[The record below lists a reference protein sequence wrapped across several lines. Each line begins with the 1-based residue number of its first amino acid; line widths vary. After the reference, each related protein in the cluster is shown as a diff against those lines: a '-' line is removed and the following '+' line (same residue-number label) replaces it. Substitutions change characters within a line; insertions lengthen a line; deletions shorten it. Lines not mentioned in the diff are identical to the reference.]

1 MWITMKTT
9 KLRNLCLSILVIAF
23 VINAMAISLVHAAQT
38 IPGVERLEKGIADYE
53 NGKYEEAGT
62 KLEMALDQI
71 SNEDNESLWKTHFYL
86 GLSFYLSGSEDRA
99 RKEIYNQKDIFKN
112 RLPDF
117 DLCSPKI
124 VGLFKKS
131 LNPKEAET
139 VKLAIDST
147 IFVDASGQASVSTE
161 TIFQFKRELILNL
174 SSLFQEVYESSD
186 FPNASAGLRL
196 AAKIVKIKKR
206 RVFEKILRTV
216 VPGGL
221 LIPSRVR
228 VVIDVELVD
237 IETGKNICTFT
248 SKGESS
254 SGIYNQG
261 FIREALG
268 SAARQIV
275 ISIREKM

>member
-1 MWITMKTT
+1 MKTI
-9 KLRNLCLSILVIAF
+9 KPKSIYIPILICVF
-23 VINAMAISLVHAAQT
+23 VVSVLTHTHVHAAPT
-38 IPGVERLEKGIADYE
+38 IPGVQRLEAGIADYE
-53 NGKYEEAGT
+53 NGKYDDAVFN
-62 KLEMALDQI
+62 LEKALDQI
-71 SNEDNESLWKTHFYL
+71 SIEDNESLWKTHFYL

-186 FPNASAGLRL
+186 FPNL
-196 AAKIVKIKKR
+196 
-206 RVFEKILRTV
+206 
-216 VPGGL
+216 
-221 LIPSRVR
+221 
-228 VVIDVELVD
+228 
-237 IETGKNICTFT
+237 
-248 SKGESS
+248 
-254 SGIYNQG
+254 
-261 FIREALG
+261 
-268 SAARQIV
+268 
-275 ISIREKM
+275 